1 MGITPNLSSTDWAPC
16 CRETHGTRIQQQ
28 QVATISPVPSAAWS
42 CGGTLPR
49 HRSCRCRSGLDADKV
64 MYSDEVPLAKLQQQ
78 LDQAIDDEDY
88 EAAAVLRDALQ

>member
-1 MGITPNLSSTDWAPC
+1 
-16 CRETHGTRIQQQ
+16 
-28 QVATISPVPSAAWS
+28 
-42 CGGTLPR
+42 
-49 HRSCRCRSGLDADKV
+49 LDADKV